1 MLSILKTHPILKII
15 SGSLVDLPT
24 PTNISSLRN
33 FGSPLRLCLVIR
45 SVTGIFLAMHYCAD
59 ISLKIN
65 SSIIGEFPSC
75 N

>member
-33 FGSPLRLCLVIR
+33 FGSLKAMSSNSIGHWHFFSYALLCRYL
-45 SVTGIFLAMHYCAD
+45 F
-59 ISLKIN
+59 KN
-65 SSIIGEFPSC
+65 
-75 N
+75 